1 MSRAA
6 RRWKRPC
13 TPPKAWS
20 AARRRIS
27 GYPARP
33 CIGACSAMD
42 WMHRLEPARHA
53 NQAAAP
59 RRTARMRVAVI
70 SLQTRLALLLAAA
83 AVVGALVYTGVTH
96 WPLPQLLGAMRAGMG
111 VDRPPPIPIGI
122 YAGLL
127 VSALIVLVLAW
138 WLAHVAM
145 APVVGLLRALEGAV
159 ASYRDGDFSLSI
171 AIDRRDELGRLIRM
185 HNELGQTLREQ
196 RQNLVQRELLLDTVV
211 QNTPVALVLTDAV
224 DRVAY
229 ANIAARHLFNDGRS
243 LLGLDFM
250 QVLASAPEG
259 LRDAVAAGGD
269 VLFSVEMDGS
279 EERFYLSQRAFRL
292 QGRPHRL
299 QSFRRMTRELSRQEV
314 ATWKRVIRVISHELN
329 NSLAPISSLAHSG
342 AELARRGDVERLP
355 NVFATIG
362 ERARHLHGFI
372 AGYAS
377 FAKLP
382 TPQLV
387 NVEWPAF
394 LDGLALHCRY
404 RFAGSMP
411 KRPARF
417 DAAQIAQVLINLVKN
432 AHEAGGAD
440 DEVALSIVETA
451 NEVRIEVADRGPGMS
466 EVVLSQ
472 ALLPFY
478 STKRSGTGLG
488 LALAREITE
497 AHGGRIA
504 LANREGGGL
513 RVTLFLPTTIR
524 QERA

>member
-1 MSRAA
+1 
-6 RRWKRPC
+6 
-13 TPPKAWS
+13 
-20 AARRRIS
+20 
-27 GYPARP
+27 
-33 CIGACSAMD
+33 
-42 WMHRLEPARHA
+42 
-53 NQAAAP
+53 
-59 RRTARMRVAVI
+59 MRVAVI

-145 APVVGLLRALEGAV
+145 APVVRLLRALEGSV

-329 NSLAPISSLAHSG
+329 NSLAPISSLSHSG
-342 AELARRGDVERLP
+342 AELARRGDVARLP
-355 NVFATIG
+355 GVFSTIG
-362 ERARHLHGFI
+362 ERAQHLHDFI
-372 AGYAS
+372 AGYAR

-382 TPQLV
+382 APQLAAVDWGQFV
-387 NVEWPAF
+387 N
-394 LDGLALHCRY
+394 ALVLQCSFRQLGPLPVHP
-404 RFAGSMP
+404 GQ
-411 KRPARF
+411 F
-417 DAAQIAQVLINLVKN
+417 DAVQIEQVIINLVKN
-432 AHEAGGAD
+432 AHEAGGPAED
-440 DEVALSIVETA
+440 VTLAIVEHGR
-451 NEVRIEVADRGPGMS
+451 ECHIEVCERGTGMTDT
-466 EVVLSQ
+466 VLKQ

-488 LALAREITE
+488 LALAREISE
-497 AHGGRIA
+497 AHGGRVL

-513 RVTLFLPTTIR
+513 RVSLCLPKFV
-524 QERA
+524 AG